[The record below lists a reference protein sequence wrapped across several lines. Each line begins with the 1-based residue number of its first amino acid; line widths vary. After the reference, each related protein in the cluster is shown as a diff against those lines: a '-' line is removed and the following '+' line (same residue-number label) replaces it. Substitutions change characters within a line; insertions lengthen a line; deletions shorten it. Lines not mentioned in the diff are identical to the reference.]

1 MAFNVDTFKSNFSD
15 GGARP
20 NLFSV
25 MLTAPAGINI
35 PNGGQFEVKAA
46 QIPSATIAQVD
57 VPYFGRQIR
66 VAGNRT
72 FEPWTVTI
80 FNKENFAVR
89 NAMEQWMQKINSHV
103 SNDLTLEG
111 QAYKADAIVQH
122 FGKSATAQ
130 PIAEYKFMGLFPT
143 EISTIELGWDTNDS
157 IEEFT
162 VTFAYDYWEH
172 AGVISGG
179 ADPLAGVR

>member
-25 MLTAPAGINI
+25 SLQTTLNVPQLND
-35 PNGGQFEVKAA
+35 GGSFEIKAA

-72 FEPWTVTI
+72 FEPWTATI
-80 FNKENFAVR
+80 FNRENFGIR
-89 NAMEQWMQKINSHV
+89 NALEQWMEKINSQIG
-103 SNDLTLEG
+103 NDLDYTE
-111 QAYKADAIVQH
+111 QSYKAEAIVQH
-122 FGKSATAQ
+122 FGKSATAL

-162 VTFAYDYWEH
+162 VTFAYDYWQH
-172 AGVISGG
+172 QDANAQIGVS
-179 ADPLAGVR
+179 

>member
-25 MLTAPAGINI
+25 MITAPTGITI

-80 FNKENFAVR
+80 FNRENFGIR
-89 NAMEQWMQKINSHV
+89 NALERWMETINSHV
-103 SNDLTLEG
+103 GNDLG
-111 QAYKADAIVQH
+111 APAQSYKAEAIVQH
-122 FGKSATAQ
+122 FGKSSTAL

-162 VTFAYDYWEH
+162 VTFAYDYWQH
-172 AGVISGG
+172 QDANAQIGVS
-179 ADPLAGVR
+179 

>member
-162 VTFAYDYWEH
+162 VTFAYDYWQH
-172 AGVISGG
+172 QDANAQIGVS
-179 ADPLAGVR
+179 

>member
-25 MLTAPAGINI
+25 SLQTPGLV
-35 PNGGQFEVKAA
+35 PNLREGGSFEIKAA

-72 FEPWTVTI
+72 FEPWTVTV
-80 FNKENFAVR
+80 FQKEDFAIR
-89 NAMEQWMQKINSHV
+89 NAMEQWMNTINSHV
-103 SNDLTLEG
+103 LNDGLNGG
-111 QAYKADAIVQH
+111 QTYKSDAIVQH
-122 FGKSATAQ
+122 FGKAGGNTAIAT
-130 PIAEYKFMGLFPT
+130 YKFMGLFPT
-143 EISTIELGWDTNDS
+143 EISAVDLGWDTNDA

-162 VTFAYDYWEH
+162 MTFAYDYWEH
-172 AGVISGG
+172 VGV
-179 ADPLAGVR
+179 V

>member
-25 MLTAPAGINI
+25 MITAPAGIEI
-35 PNGGQFEVKAA
+35 PDGGQFEVKAA
-46 QIPSATIAQVD
+46 QIPSATIAQID

-80 FNKENFAVR
+80 FNKESFAIR
-89 NAMEQWMQKINSHV
+89 NAMESWMQKINSHV
-103 SNDLTLEG
+103 GNDLTLTNQG
-111 QAYKADAIVQH
+111 YKAEAIVQH
-122 FGKSATAQ
+122 FGKNAPTA
-130 PIAEYKFMGLFPT
+130 IAEYRFMGLFPT

-172 AGVISGG
+172 AGVIGSGG
-179 ADPLAGVR
+179 DPLSAFR

>member
-1 MAFNVDTFKSNFSD
+1 MAFNVDTFKSKFSD

-25 MLTAPAGINI
+25 SLQTPLNV
-35 PNGGQFEVKAA
+35 PQLNDGGSFEIKAA

-72 FEPWTVTI
+72 FEPWTVTV
-80 FNKENFAVR
+80 FQKENFAIR
-89 NAMEQWMQKINSHV
+89 NAMEQWMNTINSHV
-103 SNDLTLEG
+103 LNDG
-111 QAYKADAIVQH
+111 VNGDQSYKADAVVKH
-122 FGKSATAQ
+122 FGKSGPQTA
-130 PIAEYKFMGLFPT
+130 IAQYKFYGLFPT
-143 EISTIELGWDTNDS
+143 EISAVELGWDTNDA

-162 VTFAYDYWEH
+162 MTFAYDYWEH
-172 AGVISGG
+172 TGV
-179 ADPLAGVR
+179 V